1 MPNSKSKVWNP
12 IILKSK
18 WWWPVWQPVAV
29 AEEGNNPVSVIRH
42 HPRRGWPYLY
52 PNKDCSSLTFLITTQ
67 FKKPLGSSLARHK
80 GKTNGGGLSVLSRER
95 REEDQLQEEEF
106 RGEDDDDEEEEVT
119 TNISEEEKEKLVK
132 EITQK
137 ILQEY
142 NLL

>member
-1 MPNSKSKVWNP
+1 M
-12 IILKSK
+12 
-18 WWWPVWQPVAV
+18 
-29 AEEGNNPVSVIRH
+29 
-42 HPRRGWPYLY
+42 
-52 PNKDCSSLTFLITTQ
+52 
-67 FKKPLGSSLARHK
+67 GSSLARHK
-80 GKTNGGGLSVLSRER
+80 GQKNVGGLSVLSRER